1 MFRLLIIAVFA
12 CSFSAT
18 AQVNPAAVG
27 KITPTE
33 QTPVHD
39 PAMIKQGSTYYI
51 FSTGSGI
58 AVFSSVDLKNW
69 KKEKPV
75 FDAPPKWAVEAVP
88 GFKGHIWAPDIS
100 YHHGQ
105 YYLYY
110 SVSAFGKNTSC
121 IGLTINKTLDPLSAD
136 YKWEDQGKII
146 QSIPGRDMWNAID
159 ANLVIDSQD
168 IPWLSFGSFWNGIKL
183 VKLNNDLKSLAE
195 PQVWHSIAAR
205 PRKPGLPD
213 ASAGN
218 AAIEAPFI
226 FKRNE
231 YYYLFVS
238 KDYCCRAEKS
248 DYKVVV
254 GRSKTITGPY
264 VDKTGLS
271 MQADGGSLL
280 LQGDSK
286 KWYGAGH
293 NAVYHADG
301 NDYIVYH
308 GYDAADKGKAKL
320 IIQLLHWDTEGW
332 PEIAPW

>member
-1 MFRLLIIAVFA
+1 M
-12 CSFSAT
+12 
-18 AQVNPAAVG
+18 
-27 KITPTE
+27 
-33 QTPVHD
+33 
-39 PAMIKQGSTYYI
+39 
-51 FSTGSGI
+51 
-58 AVFSSVDLKNW
+58 
-69 KKEKPV
+69 
-75 FDAPPKWAVEAVP
+75 
-88 GFKGHIWAPDIS
+88 
-100 YHHGQ
+100 
-105 YYLYY
+105 
-110 SVSAFGKNTSC
+110 
-121 IGLTINKTLDPLSAD
+121 
-136 YKWEDQGKII
+136 
-146 QSIPGRDMWNAID
+146 
-159 ANLVIDSQD
+159 
-168 IPWLSFGSFWNGIKL
+168 
-183 VKLNNDLKSLAE
+183 KLNNDLKSLAE

-264 VDKTGLS
+264 LDQTGLP

-280 LQGDSK
+280 LQGDGK

-293 NAVYHADG
+293 NAVCHSDG
-301 NDYIVYH
+301 KDYMIYH

-320 IIQLLHWDTEGW
+320 IIQLLHWDMEGW
-332 PEIAPW
+332 PEVI